1 MAPRKEAR
9 ANGAFS
15 TPPGRRPIEMRLTA
29 RHQPLDPLL
38 ADQDPAVD
46 QERAGGRRK
55 PGRQQVLSMSQEQ
68 EEKGGSR
75 PQGKAIGES
84 LARGAHDPSLRQ
96 SQKTQAANDG
106 RKRGLFGD
114 GER

>member
-1 MAPRKEAR
+1 
-9 ANGAFS
+9 
-15 TPPGRRPIEMRLTA
+15 
-29 RHQPLDPLL
+29 
-38 ADQDPAVD
+38 
-46 QERAGGRRK
+46 
-55 PGRQQVLSMSQEQ
+55 MSQEQ

-96 SQKTQAANDG
+96 SQKTQAANNG